1 METDWRLCPSLSIS
15 KLIHLN
21 LTLRDVRWSLKVTP
35 VRRPLDWAGVPD
47 TNYHF
52 VLHPENNVNNRLT
65 DTMDGFVLQCTHR
78 HSTDCYV
85 DTRLFHLHQS
95 NVHFQTPSN
104 VCHFDEYLFQV
115 RIPARVSEACL
126 VEHGAR
132 AYITVVIW
140 LLHLLQSQSLFTSS
154 YFTCHILDSCNI
166 IPYCQHNEK
175 METFIKKKVAK
186 CLRLIHWMGDWFTK
200 DCGCDQIVHV
210 INKSENCWID
220 CVILM
225 SKVWMILLLNF

>member
-1 METDWRLCPSLSIS
+1 MSYIYRDYCNTAVLFHQRQLLAYLLFLKKVNVVMETDWRLCPSLSIS

-35 VRRPLDWAGVPD
+35 VRRPLDWAGVSD

-104 VCHFDEYLFQV
+104 VCHFLECFFCFLKFWWIFISGENPRASQ
-115 RIPARVSEACL
+115 RGLSS
-126 VEHGAR
+126 GAR
-132 AYITVVIW
+132 SPGLHYCCHLAAPLATVSVTVY
-140 LLHLLQSQSLFTSS
+140 LLVFHMSHL
-154 YFTCHILDSCNI
+154 
-166 IPYCQHNEK
+166 
-175 METFIKKKVAK
+175 
-186 CLRLIHWMGDWFTK
+186 G
-200 DCGCDQIVHV
+200 
-210 INKSENCWID
+210 
-220 CVILM
+220 LM
-225 SKVWMILLLNF
+225 